1 MALLPAGEV
10 EEFVEK
16 PSGNALERMA
26 NCSRNSTEAC
36 PFEASMGV
44 YVFNRQALVSCLEQ
58 QPVLN
63 CIWSER
69 PQGQAEPALEP

>member
-1 MALLPAGEV
+1 MPPQATGMPADSSFLPAGEV

-16 PSGNALERMA
+16 PSGSALERMA

-44 YVFNRQALVSCLEQ
+44 YVFNRQALVSCLGLRL
-58 QPVLN
+58 VLP
-63 CIWSER
+63 CM
-69 PQGQAEPALEP
+69 

>member
-1 MALLPAGEV
+1 MPPQARGVQADAALSPAGEV

-44 YVFNRQALVSCLEQ
+44 YVFNRQALVSCRGLH
-58 QPVLN
+58 PVLT
-63 CIWSER
+63 CM
-69 PQGQAEPALEP
+69 